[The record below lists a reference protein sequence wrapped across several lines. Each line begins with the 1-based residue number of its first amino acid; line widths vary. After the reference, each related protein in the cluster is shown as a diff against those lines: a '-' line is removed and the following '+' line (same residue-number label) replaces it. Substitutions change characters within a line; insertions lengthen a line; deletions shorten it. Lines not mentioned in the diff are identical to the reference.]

1 MSKSLG
7 NFFTIR
13 EILGK
18 YDPETVRFFIIRA
31 HYRSPLNYSD
41 AHLDDARNALKR
53 LYTALHAV
61 KPARVEIDWL
71 DVHAARF
78 RAAMDEDFGTP
89 EAVAALFELA
99 TEVNKT
105 GSARLSG
112 LLRALGGCLGLL
124 QDDPDQFLKA
134 GSALDESAIRALI
147 EARAAAKQMKN
158 FAEADRIRQHLL
170 AQGIV
175 LKDSPSGTHWEV
187 AQ

>member
-13 EILGK
+13 EILAK

-31 HYRSPLNYSD
+31 HYRSALNYSD
-41 AHLDDARNALKR
+41 AHLDDARGALKR
-53 LYTALHAV
+53 LYTALHGV
-61 KPARVEIDWL
+61 KPAKVEIDWL

-78 RAAMDEDFGTP
+78 KAAMDEDFGTP
-89 EAVAALFELA
+89 EAVAVLFELA

-105 GSARLSG
+105 GSAQAAG
-112 LLRALGGCLGLL
+112 LLKALGGCLGLL
-124 QDDPDQFLKA
+124 QDDPEKFLQA
-134 GSALDESAIRALI
+134 GSTLDEAAIFDLI
-147 EARAAAKQMKN
+147 AQRAAAKQAKN
-158 FAEADRIRQHLL
+158 FAEADRIRNELL

-175 LKDSPSGTHWEV
+175 LKDSAAGTTWEA